1 MVDLDGD
8 GLLDLIVGT
17 ARDGLSFFK
26 NVDGVLTPSW
36 LAYSSLGD
44 DLNPAVADLDG
55 DSLPDV
61 VIGTATGELAF
72 LVNVGSSDTA
82 GFSVA
87 DDADSPVAGINVG
100 QGSAPTLADL
110 DADGRLDLIVG
121 DESGVLHPLQN
132 TGSAFSAD
140 WDRSNQTGNSADSE
154 TLVPGHLLF
163 PGLGVPAPG
172 GWSSPTAADLDGDG
186 DLDLVVGNREGTLQM
201 LENVGGVYSL
211 LDDDASPV
219 SAIQLS
225 NYTHPSLA
233 DVDGDGDADLL
244 VGAADNELHYFENVG
259 TSSVPSFVARYGDD
273 VPLGLGSLRSDER
286 VRLRLSLGS
295 ELLDYTWDIIS
306 EQLMQA
312 IGQSDALQDTG
323 IGQEVYQIVAGST
336 IVTFELYI
344 DNSTH
349 VEQSGST
356 PLGVAYELACEIEHS
371 GDALHTT
378 QIGETVLSE
387 MGLLRVHKGGY
398 LERIE
403 CPAEA
408 PSPPPPSPPLPIIVT
423 TEAAVTT
430 EEGLAFFVYPV
441 AAAAALAV
449 LLLCCCR
456 LCLPAIV
463 RGFCGR
469 WAQLNLTHS
478 NAKVPPLY
486 LPKEQRDIVHDEYY
500 YPTTSTALAMPTAV
514 SVFDDSSADNGGGEA
529 HQVTLVKKYPNQP
542 VGLGLIDLLTDAHGW
557 KLVTT
562 ERAPG
567 RQSKD
572 GAKGAYYMHAAT
584 RAAVSATASQHEL
597 APRVYELAPAG
608 LAALSGGGVQL
619 GDSILAVDGCTGN
632 AALLTKRLAEAPFK
646 TTLLVKRPA
655 QAKLPPGSPSP
666 RTPPRSP
673 GSASKQQVDAAAAE
687 TPKRSSG
694 RRRLDWINDNI
705 GWWRR
710 IDGARPANEEWL
722 RTCARIDK
730 AGAGKVGK
738 DASSGGDVDEEGS
751 TGAARIAPSVPSAE
765 LRLWPLSFSLQLRRE
780 VPNQAHETRKAPSVA
795 HSAV

>member
-1 MVDLDGD
+1 M
-8 GLLDLIVGT
+8 LDLIVGT

-44 DLNPAVADLDG
+44 DLNPAVTDLDG
-55 DSLPDV
+55 DNLPDV
-61 VIGTATGELAF
+61 VVGTATGELAF

-87 DDADSPVAGINVG
+87 EDADSPVAGINVG

-110 DADGRLDLIVG
+110 DADGRLDLVVG

-132 TGSAFSAD
+132 TGSAFNAD
-140 WDRSNQTGNSADSE
+140 WDRSNQTGDSADSE
-154 TLVPGHLLF
+154 TLVPGNLIF

-172 GWSSPTAADLDGDG
+172 GWSSPTSADLDGDG
-186 DLDLVVGNREGTLQM
+186 DFDLVVGNQEGTLQM

-219 SAIQLS
+219 TAIQLP

-259 TSSVPSFVARYGDD
+259 TSSTPIFVARYGND
-273 VPLGLGSLRSDER
+273 VPLGLSSLRRNER
-286 VRLRLSLGS
+286 VRLRLHLGI
-295 ELLDYTWDIIS
+295 ELLDYTRDIIS
-306 EQLMQA
+306 EQLIEA
-312 IGQSDALQDTG
+312 IGLSNALRGTG

-336 IVTFELYI
+336 IVTFEFYAA
-344 DNSTH
+344 NSTLID
-349 VEQSGST
+349 ESGST
-356 PLGVAYELACEIEHS
+356 PLGVAHELACEIEH
-371 GDALHTT
+371 DADTLNTT
-378 QIGETVLSE
+378 EIGGTVLSE
-387 MGLLRVHKGGY
+387 MGLIRVYKGGY
-398 LERIE
+398 LERLE
-403 CPAEA
+403 CPRQA
-408 PSPPPPSPPLPIIVT
+408 PSSPPVSPPLLPIVET

-441 AAAAALAV
+441 AAAVALAV
-449 LLLCCCR
+449 LLLCCCC

-500 YPTTSTALAMPTAV
+500 YPTTSTALAMPIAV
-514 SVFDDSSADNGGGEA
+514 SVFDDSSADGGSGGDV
-529 HQVTLVKKYPNQP
+529 HHVTLVKKYPNQP

-557 KLVTT
+557 KLVTV

-567 RQSKD
+567 WRPR
-572 GAKGAYYMHAAT
+572 AYYMHAAT
-584 RAAVSATASQHEL
+584 RSAVSATTLQHEL
-597 APRVYELAPAG
+597 APRVYEMAPAG
-608 LAALSGGGVQL
+608 LAVLSGGEVKL
-619 GDSILAVDGCTGN
+619 GDSILAVDGCTGD
-632 AALLTKRLAEAPFK
+632 AARLTKLLAEAPCK
-646 TTLLVKRPA
+646 TMLLVKRPA
-655 QAKLPPGSPSP
+655 QQKLPPGSPTP

-673 GSASKQQVDAAAAE
+673 SSAPEQQADAAAAE
-687 TPKRSSG
+687 TPKLIND

-710 IDGARPANEEWL
+710 IEGARPPNEEWL
-722 RTCARIDK
+722 HTCARTGK
-730 AGAGKVGK
+730 AGGGKVGNA
-738 DASSGGDVDEEGS
+738 ASSDVDGEG
-751 TGAARIAPSVPSAE
+751 GGVARIAPSVPSAE
-765 LRLWPLSFSLQLRRE
+765 LRLWPLGFSLQLRRE
-780 VPNQAHETRKAPSVA
+780 VPNQAHETRKAPRVA
-795 HSAV
+795 HSVL